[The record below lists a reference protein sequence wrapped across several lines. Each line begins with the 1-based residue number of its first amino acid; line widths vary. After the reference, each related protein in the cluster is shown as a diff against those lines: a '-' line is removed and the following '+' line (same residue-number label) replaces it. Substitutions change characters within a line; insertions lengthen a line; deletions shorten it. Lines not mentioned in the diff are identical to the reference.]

1 MRKTF
6 LFCCIAAMMACT
18 PTKQSTIDETLQTK
32 VDSVLQNKM
41 GEINAVSGQVIVM
54 EVQTGEIKAMVG
66 DGISQESGL
75 TRTASLL
82 AALETGRVKL
92 SDTVDVGEGVY
103 MVHGKPLFDH
113 NWRMGGF
120 GKITTLEGL
129 MLNSYIALYKN
140 IERAFEEEN
149 AYFDML
155 NKMCY
160 GQPECIEGLDSLK
173 ASYIEASE
181 DSSALAWSCIG
192 HNQRISP
199 IQMLTFYNAIA
210 NGGKMVKPMF
220 YKGETEVINPQI
232 ASKAS
237 IDSLQMALVNVV
249 TEGLANRH
257 NPGKYKL
264 QDLAAVFQSLQ
275 KKTIQRAE
283 LTLYFQWDFVVT
295 SQLTTRSTLS

>member
-1 MRKTF
+1 MMIKVQRI
-6 LFCCIAAMMACT
+6 LLLGCIATMMACT
-18 PTKQSTIDETLQTK
+18 PTKQSTIDEALQTM

-41 GEINAVSGQVIVM
+41 AEINAVSGQVIVM

-103 MVHGKPLFDH
+103 MVHGKPLSDH

-140 IERAFEEEN
+140 IERAFEEEKV
-149 AYFDML
+149 YFDML

-160 GQPECIEGLDSLK
+160 GQPESIEGLDSLK
-173 ASYIEASE
+173 AS
-181 DSSALAWSCIG
+181 
-192 HNQRISP
+192 
-199 IQMLTFYNAIA
+199 
-210 NGGKMVKPMF
+210 
-220 YKGETEVINPQI
+220 
-232 ASKAS
+232 
-237 IDSLQMALVNVV
+237 
-249 TEGLANRH
+249 
-257 NPGKYKL
+257 
-264 QDLAAVFQSLQ
+264 
-275 KKTIQRAE
+275 
-283 LTLYFQWDFVVT
+283 
-295 SQLTTRSTLS
+295 